1 MRFAFIH
8 AEKAHF
14 SITTLCKLLDVSRQG
29 YHAYATRPPSKRFIS
44 DAQLCERIRAL
55 HAESRETYGS
65 PRIREAL
72 RREGHNVSKTRVER
86 TMRGLGLC
94 GRMPRRSRQTTRSNP
109 AHPVAENR
117 LARDFTAERPDQ
129 RWVTDISY
137 VWTDEGWSYLAVV
150 LDLFSRAV
158 VGWSLDTTLSTQL
171 PLSALHAALKTR
183 RPAAGLLHHSD
194 RGCQYTSDDYRRELK
209 KHGIEVSMSRRGN
222 CWDNAVAESFFATL
236 KTELVF
242 RQKWSLR
249 VELREAVFEFI
260 ELFYNRQR
268 LHSSLDYKTPAEVE
282 AEFALAA

>member
-1 MRFAFIH
+1 MKFAFIH
-8 AEKAHF
+8 AEKAQF
-14 SITTLCKLLDVSRQG
+14 PVSALCRLLGVTRQG
-29 YHAYATRPPSKRFIS
+29 YYAYAARPPSQRFIA
-44 DAQLCERIRAL
+44 DGKLCERIRAL
-55 HAESRETYGS
+55 HDESRGTYGS
-65 PRIREAL
+65 PRVRAAL
-72 RREGHNVSKTRVER
+72 RNEGCSVSKTRVER

-94 GRMPRRSRQTTRSNP
+94 GRTPRRWRQTTRANP
-109 AHPVAENR
+109 AHQVAANR

-158 VGWSLDTTLSTQL
+158 VGWSLDTTLTTRL
-171 PLSALHAALKTR
+171 PLNALNAALKSR

-242 RQKWSLR
+242 RQRWSR
-249 VELREAVFEFI
+249 RIELREAVFEFI
-260 ELFYNRQR
+260 EVFYNRQR
-268 LHSSLDYKTPAEVE
+268 LHSSLDYKTPAQVE

>member
-1 MRFAFIH
+1 VKFAFIH
-8 AEKAHF
+8 AEKGQF
-14 SITTLCKLLDVSRQG
+14 SISALCRLLSVSRQG

-44 DAQLCERIRAL
+44 DRELCERIRAL
-55 HAESRETYGS
+55 HAESRGTYGS

-171 PLSALHAALKTR
+171 PLSALDAALRTR

-236 KTELVF
+236 KTELIF

-249 VELREAVFEFI
+249 VSLREAVFEFI
-260 ELFYNRQR
+260 EVFYNRQR